1 MDIRREAGR
10 LKTELERDLHA
21 SPRIRMGGPG
31 QLDVL
36 VDGRV
41 VFSKKQAGRMPTTS
55 ELVGLIRKT

>member
-10 LKTELERDLHA
+10 LKTELERDLHVA
-21 SPRIRMGGPG
+21 PRIRMGGPG

-41 VFSKKQAGRMPTTS
+41 VFSKKQAGRMPTTG
-55 ELVGLIRKT
+55 ELVKLIKT